1 MYTKLKKAE
10 GGSVAEEDED
20 MNANNFRMMRK
31 SFLRG
36 ICPC

>member
-20 MNANNFRMMRK
+20 MNATSEKLYHADRRF
-31 SFLRG
+31 
-36 ICPC
+36 